1 MHIRW
6 LGHSAFL
13 LTGES
18 KRVVVDPY
26 RQPPEGA
33 SIRFDYRPIDVDAD
47 LVLVSHEHFDHDAA
61 DAVGGAPEVLR
72 ARAGTFDSAIGE
84 VVGVASE
91 HDPSAGTQRGANVI
105 FRFALDGVRC
115 CHMGDF
121 GQRELRAE
129 QREAIG
135 PIDILFIPVGGGP
148 TIGGREA
155 AVVVD
160 ELHPG
165 LVVPMHFATAAV
177 DFIAGP
183 EEFLSAVSGAVRRP
197 DASEIALDEFAGSRE
212 GTAIVVL
219 APDRT

>member
-13 LTGES
+13 LTG
-18 KRVVVDPY
+18 
-26 RQPPEGA
+26 EGA

-219 APDRT
+219 APDLT